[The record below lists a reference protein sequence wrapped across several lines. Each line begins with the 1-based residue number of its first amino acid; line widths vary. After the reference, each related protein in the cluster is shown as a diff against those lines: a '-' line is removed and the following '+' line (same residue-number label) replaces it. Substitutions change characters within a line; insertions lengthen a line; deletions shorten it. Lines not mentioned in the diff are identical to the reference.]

1 MLGIGRMTRNMEE
14 GKFTSADGGV
24 YEKIWNGSR
33 CQLKRR
39 RFPWMRGDDVAHGG
53 AYEGYWKDDLT
64 HGDDECSLL
73 VEQNA
78 RGLEIF
84 FSNFHI

>member
-1 MLGIGRMTRNMEE
+1 MTRNMEE

-53 AYEGYWKDDLT
+53 AYEGKLERCLVA
-64 HGDDECSLL
+64 HGEDEYTPA
-73 VEQNA
+73 V
-78 RGLEIF
+78 
-84 FSNFHI
+84 